1 MPQTTPPDTSRGIIR
16 FLRVFASRE
25 TILQLATTIMIPLT
39 VAGMGWYY
47 TRWQQSLADLKTMID
62 LVTDQNAERRKYGV
76 AMFEYLLKNDK
87 VPVEFV
93 SAQIDFANSS
103 SDQTLLALM
112 ESAVK
117 KAALENPRAA
127 AAVAE
132 AFQRLPSRLFVHI
145 ADASQRACVYHM
157 IGAMK
162 DIDKFTVAVPSIT
175 EGDWG
180 GANHELRFLK
190 AGDQDRASAIVQIL
204 TSLGLETKL
213 VDLSVTYA
221 GAKHFR
227 PNTFE
232 LWLAKAPLP
241 LECQAAAK

>member
-1 MPQTTPPDTSRGIIR
+1 MPQTTPQDTSRGIIR

-25 TILQLATTIMIPLT
+25 TILQLTTTIMIPLT

-103 SDQTLLALM
+103 ADQTLLALM
-112 ESAVK
+112 EAAVK
-117 KAALENPRAA
+117 KAALANPAAA
-127 AAVAE
+127 AAVNE

-145 ADASQRACVYHM
+145 ADGGQRACVYHLL
-157 IGAMK
+157 GAMK
-162 DIDKFTVAVPSIT
+162 DNDKVTVAVPSIS

-180 GANHELRFLK
+180 GDVHELRYLK
-190 AGDQDRASAIVQIL
+190 PEDKDRATAISQIL
-204 TSLGLETKL
+204 TNLGLANRI
-213 VDLSVTYA
+213 VDLSVVYPDA
-221 GAKHFR
+221 RHFR

-241 LECQAAAK
+241 LECQVAAK

>member
-1 MPQTTPPDTSRGIIR
+1 MPQFTPPDTSRGIIR

-25 TILQLATTIMIPLT
+25 TILQLTTTIMIPLT

-47 TRWQQSLADLKTMID
+47 TRWQQSLADLQTMID
-62 LVTDQNAERRKYGV
+62 LVTDQNGERRKYGV

-112 ESAVK
+112 EAAVK
-117 KAALENPRAA
+117 KAALANPHAA
-127 AAVAE
+127 AAVNE

-145 ADASQRACVYHM
+145 ADPGQRACVYHLL
-157 IGAMK
+157 GAMK
-162 DIDKFTVAVPSIT
+162 DNDKVNVAVPSIS

-180 GANHELRFLK
+180 GTDHELRYLK
-190 AGDQDRASAIVQIL
+190 AVDRDRAAAIAQIL
-204 TSLGLETKL
+204 TNLGLETKL
-213 VDLSVTYA
+213 VDLSVSYA
-221 GAKHFR
+221 DAKHFR

-241 LECQAAAK
+241 LECQVAGK